1 MRLRRLG
8 WRYVYPLWRDGHS
21 HHLRNR
27 RKGNGN
33 RQVRQA
39 SGYWIDRGF
48 WELKPV
54 RVASPTSKGT
64 EIKLINVAKA
74 SLQELLVDYEDYL
87 RTREHLQWE
96 LDSKEMSKMRE
107 LGRQHNDSPF
117 FMEIVKTRSPDA
129 LIEQQRANQYNK
141 DAMQACGIPD

>member
-1 MRLRRLG
+1 M
-8 WRYVYPLWRDGHS
+8 
-21 HHLRNR
+21 
-27 RKGNGN
+27 
-33 RQVRQA
+33 
-39 SGYWIDRGF
+39 
-48 WELKPV
+48 

-129 LIEQQRANQYNK
+129 LIEQ
-141 DAMQACGIPD
+141 